1 MFFGMH
7 VLPTVAGSS
16 GTTFYPP
23 DACISARRR
32 RLPRLAE
39 PHPERISALERPWWR
54 YDVGV
59 KYGLLSA
66 QISLALSGAD
76 RDQVLAQLLE
86 LLAIRELQRTGS
98 DNTEQRA

>member
-1 MFFGMH
+1 MH
-7 VLPTVAGSS
+7 ILTPTVMEILETQIMPDRRSPSVNAG
-16 GTTFYPP
+16 GTL
-23 DACISARRR
+23 ALA
-32 RLPRLAE
+32 LAE
-39 PHPERISALERPWWR
+39 LASRERYLALERPWWR

-86 LLAIRELQRTGS
+86 LLALRELQRTGS
-98 DNTEQRA
+98 DSAGQRA